1 MSKPAIVVQSLS
13 KRFRVYNR
21 PADMIW
27 EVLTGRPRHRDFIAL
42 NDITFS
48 VGRGEVVGLI
58 GRNGAGKSTLLK
70 IIAETLEASA
80 GTIEVNGRVS
90 AILELGTGFNPEY
103 TGRENIYLGGL
114 CLGLTREQIRAR
126 EADIIGFS
134 ELENFI
140 DQPFKTYSNGMQAR
154 LTFSVAVSV
163 DPDILI
169 IDEALSV
176 GDAKF
181 QLKSFDRI
189 RAFRERGKTI
199 LIVSHELNSLVVLCD
214 RAILL
219 DKGQIVADG
228 HPNHVGKLYHELL
241 FGPPKEP
248 TPHIEA
254 PPMPEADT
262 AGAENPPAGH
272 ERRYGDGRAVI
283 TDVIIL
289 DEAGRIVTRMEAGGT
304 YRFRFFVEAQANVD
318 DYILGL
324 LIRTPRGIEVL
335 GTDTRFWEGHGFP
348 QTLQANHR
356 YCFDIGFINN
366 MAPGR
371 FFLTA
376 SISQR
381 DETKLDMRFDCLMF
395 EVVAERRQ
403 FYTNSLVSTDMRFS
417 CQQVSA
423 RVASTR

>member
-13 KRFRVYNR
+13 KRFRIYKR

-27 EVLTGRPRHRDFIAL
+27 EVLTGRQRHRDFMAL
-42 NDITFS
+42 NDISFS
-48 VGRGEVVGLI
+48 VGQGEIVGLI

-70 IIAETLEASA
+70 IIARTLEASA
-80 GTIEVNGRVS
+80 GSIEVNGRVS

-103 TGRENIYLGGL
+103 AGRENIYLGGL
-114 CLGLTREQIRAR
+114 CLGLTREEIRAR
-126 EADIIGFS
+126 EADIIAFS
-134 ELENFI
+134 ELEDFI

-189 RAFRERGKTI
+189 RSFRERGKTI
-199 LIVSHELNSLVVLCD
+199 LVVSHELNSLVVLCD

-219 DKGQIVADG
+219 DKGRIVADG
-228 HPNHVGKLYHELL
+228 DPNHVGKLYHELL

-254 PPMPEADT
+254 APMSEADT
-262 AGAENPPAGH
+262 AGAENPPAGY
-272 ERRYGDGRAVI
+272 ERRYGNRRAVI
-283 TDVIIL
+283 THVTIR
-289 DEAGRIVTRMEAGGT
+289 DEASRIVTQIEAGGT
-304 YRFRFFVEAQANVD
+304 YRFRFVVEAQANVE

-335 GTDTRFWEGHGFP
+335 GTDTRFWEGYGFP
-348 QTLQANHR
+348 QTLQAGHR
-356 YCFDIGFINN
+356 YCFDIGFTNN
-366 MAPGR
+366 LAPGR

-376 SISQR
+376 SISQT
-381 DETKLDMRFDCLMF
+381 DGTKLDMRFDCLMF
-395 EVVAERRQ
+395 EVVAERNQ
-403 FYTNSLVSTDMRFS
+403 FYANSLVSTAMRFS
-417 CQQVSA
+417 CQQSSA
-423 RVASTR
+423 RAALTR